1 MREITIYGR
10 GNMLK
15 KKVNGSWSNISAVKR
30 KTNGSWSDC
39 TSVKKKYNGSWTKV
53 WPSSTFFLGTKK
65 FSESNYGQLAELYW
79 TYEVFK
85 TVSTRMDGEIF
96 QMSAKGTGANA
107 PSKGGIA
114 YGDILVR
121 LESEPFYLYIDQ
133 EIVESNKATVEAIL
147 FIQTSGD
154 YDYYIVRRYAFTS
167 SRQIQSFYIPSISGQ
182 FGIYVYLYFYISSN
196 EFTSGSSSIPSATAR
211 IYGMWT
217 DTTRYDLSY

>member
-1 MREITIYGR
+1 MVHCGR
-10 GNMLK
+10 GDMLK
-15 KKVNGSWSNISAVKR
+15 KKVNGSWSNISDVKR
-30 KTNGSWSDC
+30 KTNGSWTNC
-39 TSVKKKYNGSWTKV
+39 TSVKKKNNGTWSKV
-53 WPSSTFFLGTKK
+53 WPSSTFYLGTER
-65 FSESNYGQLAELYW
+65 FSESNYGQLDELYW

-85 TVSTRMDGEIF
+85 TVSSRMDGAVF

-114 YGDILVR
+114 YGDAFVR

-154 YDYYIVRRYAFTS
+154 YDFYIVRRCAFTS
-167 SRQIQSFYIPSISGQ
+167 SRQIQSFYIPSISSQ
-182 FGIYVYLYFYISSN
+182 FGAYVYLYFYISSN

>member
-1 MREITIYGR
+1 
-10 GNMLK
+10 MLK
-15 KKVNGSWSNISAVKR
+15 KKVNGAWSNISAVKR

-53 WPSSTFFLGTKK
+53 WPSSTFSLITKR
-65 FSESNYGQLAELYW
+65 FSETYYGIDELHW

-85 TVSTRMDGEIF
+85 SVSTRMDGGIF
-96 QMSAKGTGANA
+96 QISAKGTGANA
-107 PSKGGIA
+107 PSKGGMA
-114 YGDILVR
+114 YGNIFVE

-154 YDYYIVRRYAFTS
+154 YDFYIVRRYAFTS
-167 SRQIQSFYIPSISGQ
+167 SRQIQSFYIPSISSQ
-182 FGIYVYLYFYISSN
+182 FGAYVYLYFYISSN
-196 EFTSGSSSIPSATAR
+196 DFTSGSSSTPSATAR